1 VLRLTVISQSAE
13 EVVLQADGWVI
24 GAYIELLEGEIRR
37 YLQEAERLVLDLQ
50 GVRSIDRAGIALLRE
65 WMNTGLT
72 LRGGSL
78 FVRTLLQEHGLEM

>member
-1 VLRLTVISQSAE
+1 MLRLTIISQSAE
-13 EVVLQADGWVI
+13 EIVLQADGWITGTYV
-24 GAYIELLEGEIRR
+24 ELLERELRR

-50 GVRSIDRAGIALLRE
+50 GVRSVDRAGIALLQASTDAE
-65 WMNTGLT
+65 LT